1 MKGIQITL
9 LAAVMM
15 LAASAA
21 RAETFLSVEAPLN
34 SDNLKSFVLF
44 DDDLYYGVRVAA
56 ERSAKLIHVDG
67 ETGATRAVAV
77 VPDGRAPLNIR
88 EVLVNGPDIYFLSA
102 PLLSYFGTL
111 WKYTPSTDTVT
122 RLRDFE
128 GLIPR
133 ELACAGDLVFLSA
146 WATTTA
152 RSGLWRSDG
161 TPDGT
166 VEIATG
172 ILPENLTTLE
182 PYVYF
187 TSLGRDF
194 YRIGVTGGARSI
206 VSGINFRDSV
216 NRRTLRV
223 FLRDFRIYF
232 LASDSASKPLE
243 LWSTDGSARG
253 TRQETFVATAPF
265 PGKAGAGLDNK
276 EVSAFRGNA
285 TTGFEPPF
293 LGLIDGALVF
303 SFERYP
309 FWYFYRHAPEG
320 GSEAKAELITEQP
333 ISYLLPFDGRL
344 VMAGPPLVGRRDL
357 FLYSGGTLVNLNQL
371 NIFGKFPG
379 PLLSAGSSAYFV
391 DISATASGEITDR
404 FEFPLLRLD
413 TGRLTPER
421 VEVGEELEGMLFAGV
436 AAATEEKAFLGAID
450 LTGAR
455 PPRVVIMRYAD
466 PVEEGEP
473 EGMEEGE
480 GAPEGDDE
488 GSAEGEPVPLAEVA
502 QSIYVQRRSADV
514 NGDGLLSREEIAAAG
529 LSVNE
534 EAFLQIDVNGDGGLS
549 DAELL
554 AAGAIAPPPGCACVE
569 RMDESLDKLLG
580 DLLVFGLAAM
590 AMLLAGVWKMFGV

>member
-1 MKGIQITL
+1 MKGLYIALAAGALL
-9 LAAVMM
+9 LAA
-15 LAASAA
+15 AIAP
-21 RAETFLSVEAPLN
+21 AETFLSVEAPLN

-88 EVLVNGPDIYFLSA
+88 EVLVNGPDIYFVSA

-122 RLRDFE
+122 RLRDFD

-133 ELACAGDLVFLSA
+133 ELACAGDRVFLSA
-146 WATTTA
+146 WATSTA

-161 TPDGT
+161 TPEGT

-194 YRIGVTGGARSI
+194 YRIGVTGGLRNI
-206 VSGINFRDSV
+206 ISGINFRDSV

-223 FLRDFRIYF
+223 FLRDFRVYF

-243 LWSTDGSARG
+243 LWSTDGSTRG
-253 TRQETFVATAPF
+253 TRQETFVASQPSAGGAPASS
-265 PGKAGAGLDNK
+265 PMGK
-276 EVSAFRGNA
+276 ETPAFRGNA

-379 PLLSAGSSAYFV
+379 PLFSAGSSAYFV

-413 TGRLTPER
+413 TGRLMPDR
-421 VEVGEELEGMLFAGV
+421 VAVGEELEGMLFAGV

-450 LTGAR
+450 LSGAR
-455 PPRVVIMRYAD
+455 PPRVVIMRYDD

-473 EGMEEGE
+473 EGVLEGE
-480 GAPEGDDE
+480 PEGALE
-488 GSAEGEPVPLAEVA
+488 GEPEGEPVPLAELA
-502 QSIYVQRRSADV
+502 QAIYAQRRSADV
-514 NGDGLLSREEIAAAG
+514 NGDGLLSRAEIEAAG
-529 LSVNE
+529 LRVSEDDFVR
-534 EAFLQIDVNGDGGLS
+534 IDANGDGALS
-549 DAELL
+549 EEELL
-554 AAGAIAPPPGCACVE
+554 AAGAVAPPPGCACVE
-569 RMDESLDKLLG
+569 GMEKSLDKLLG
-580 DLLVFGLAAM
+580 EVLVFGLAAM
-590 AMLLAGVWKMFGV
+590 AMLVAGVFTRRWGW